1 MSSPDKNSPVAEML
15 GLLDDHKKKLPDQVY
30 LKLMEAL
37 GKIYLKMSKMSEENN
52 EKTRLISVCAKNI
65 SAGDHV
71 IYRLTDKVTSLEE
84 NVADLKGYN
93 KSLENKVA
101 GLNAYNN
108 ELKDRIKG
116 LRAELKGDDQSKDE
130 KQKQKQHV
138 FPLDQSK
145 NDKEQDLRAYD
156 DVYHKRFC
164 RGRMKCD
171 CKLSTK

>member
-1 MSSPDKNSPVAEML
+1 MSSPVGEML
-15 GLLDDHKKKLPDQVY
+15 DLLDSHKGEIRDQTY
-30 LKLMEAL
+30 IELMKAL
-37 GKIYLKMSKMSEENN
+37 QKIHLRMSEMSKEND
-52 EKTRLISVCAKNI
+52 EKTNIISVCAKNI

-156 DVYHKRFC
+156 DVYHAHFC
-164 RGRMKCD
+164 KGRTSCD